1 MNNKKVGV
9 VMKEMKERLKEIRHE
24 NNMSQKK
31 FADKVGL
38 SQTHLSSLEVGTRN
52 ITRRNAVDIC
62 EAFNINLEWFI
73 SGKGEKYKNIVDKFV
88 IDDPEVKEFVE
99 LYVKADNETK
109 YLIKKLIEKTLNE
122 NKKE

>member
-1 MNNKKVGV
+1 
-9 VMKEMKERLKEIRHE
+9 MKDMKERLKEIRHE

-31 FADKVGL
+31 FADKIGL
-38 SQTHLSSLEVGTRN
+38 SQTHLSSLEGGSRN
-52 ITRRNAVDIC
+52 ITKRNAVEIC

-73 SGKGEKYKNIVDKFV
+73 SGKGEKYKNIVDEFV

-99 LYVKADNETK
+99 LYVKADTETK
-109 YLIKKLIEKTLNE
+109 YLIKKLMEKTLE